1 MIYFTQEFK
10 KSYQSL
16 PKMDQK
22 KVDQKLEL
30 FAQNPHH
37 PSLRTKKIQSLE
49 FIWEA
54 SVSSKIRFTWSYSKE
69 GTILR
74 TIGYHDIL

>member
-1 MIYFTQEFK
+1 MIYFTEEFK
-10 KSYQSL
+10 NSYKDL
-16 PKMDQK
+16 TKTEQK
-22 KVDQKLEL
+22 KVDEKLKL
-30 FAQNPHH
+30 FDQNPHH

-54 SVSSKIRFTWSYSKE
+54 SVSMKIRFTWSYYMD
-69 GTILR
+69 GVLLR